1 MRLNVKQYVAEKK
14 DNLKERIAALDEVPS
29 LLIIQ
34 VGDNPASNSY
44 IKGKMKDCEEV
55 GINAILLK
63 EDEKWFR
70 ENGVFDYNNFS
81 YMISNA
87 DGVILQLPVENKN
100 LEHMITNSIRL
111 CQDVDGFQL
120 GSPFKPCTP
129 AGIID
134 YLENGLHENLAGKVI
149 TVVGKG
155 PLVGGPIVPMLM
167 EKGATVISCNSRTKS
182 LSTMIELADIV
193 ISAVGKANLI
203 DMEYCIRDGQ
213 IIIDAGTARDEND
226 KLCGDVDKRIYDLDH
241 VRVTTVPGGVGLL
254 TRLQLLDN
262 VVTAAERKGG
272 YVCE

>member
-14 DNLKERIAALDEVPS
+14 DNLKERIAALDETPS

-63 EDEKWFR
+63 ENEHWYLQNLDKIT
-70 ENGVFDYNNFS
+70 D
-81 YMISNA
+81 MISSA
-87 DGVILQLPVENKN
+87 DGVILQLPVENEA
-100 LEHMITNSIRL
+100 LEATIVGLIHL
-111 CQDVDGFQL
+111 YQDVDGFQL
-120 GSPFKPCTP
+120 GSPYAPCTP
-129 AGIID
+129 AGIVD
-134 YLENGLHENLAGKVI
+134 YLENGLCEELMGKTVTVI
-149 TVVGKG
+149 GKG
-155 PLVGGPIVPMLM
+155 PLVGGPLVPMLM
-167 EKGATVISCNSRTKS
+167 KKGATVISCNSRTKS
-182 LSTMIELADIV
+182 LPTMIELADIV

-241 VRVTTVPGGVGLL
+241 VKVTTVPGGVGLL

-262 VVTAAERKGG
+262 VVTAAEGKGWC
-272 YVCE
+272 VCE

>member
-1 MRLNVKQYVAEKK
+1 MHLI
-14 DNLKERIAALDEVPS
+14 KEE
-29 LLIIQ
+29 
-34 VGDNPASNSY
+34 
-44 IKGKMKDCEEV
+44 
-55 GINAILLK
+55 
-63 EDEKWFR
+63 EKWFR

-167 EKGATVISCNSRTKS
+167 EKGATVISCNSKTKE
-182 LSTMIELADIV
+182 LGKMIYMADIV

-203 DMEYCIRDGQ
+203 GDLTGTKVGQ
-213 IIIDAGTARDEND
+213 IIIDAGTTRDEGG
-226 KLCGDVDKRIYDLDH
+226 KLCGDVDKRIYDRPYLQI
-241 VRVTTVPGGVGLL
+241 TSVPGGVGLL

-262 VVTAAERKGG
+262 VVTAAENKVKGK
-272 YVCE
+272 

>member
-1 MRLNVKQYVAEKK
+1 MILNVKEYVTQKK
-14 DNLKERIAALDEVPS
+14 ESLKERIKELGYNPS

-44 IKGKMKDCEEV
+44 IKGKIKDCEEV
-55 GINAILLK
+55 GIDVHLIK
-63 EDEKWFR
+63 EEAKWFR
-70 ENGVFDYNNFS
+70 EEGVFDYNNFS

-87 DGVILQLPVENKN
+87 DGVILQLPVEDKN
-100 LEHMITNSIRL
+100 LEHMIINSIRL
-111 CQDVDGFQL
+111 YQDVDGFQL

-167 EKGATVISCNSRTKS
+167 EKGATVISCNSKTKE
-182 LSTMIELADIV
+182 LGKMIYMADIV

-203 DMEYCIRDGQ
+203 GDLTETKVGQ
-213 IIIDAGTARDEND
+213 IIIDAGTTRDED
-226 KLCGDVDKRIYDLDH
+226 GKLCGDVDKRIYDCPYLQ
-241 VRVTTVPGGVGLL
+241 VTPVPGGVGLL

-262 VVTAAERKGG
+262 VVTAAEWKGKQ
-272 YVCE
+272 V

>member
-1 MRLNVKQYVAEKK
+1 MILNVKEYVTQKK
-14 DNLKERIAALDEVPS
+14 ESLKERIKELGYSPS

-55 GINAILLK
+55 GIDVHLIK
-63 EDEKWFR
+63 EEAKWFR
-70 ENGVFDYNNFS
+70 EEGVFDYNNFS

-87 DGVILQLPVENKN
+87 DGVILQLPVEDKN
-100 LEHMITNSIRL
+100 LEHMIINSIRL
-111 CQDVDGFQL
+111 YQDVDGFQL

-167 EKGATVISCNSRTKS
+167 EKGATVISCNSKTKN
-182 LSTMIELADIV
+182 LHQMIYMADIV
-193 ISAVGKANLI
+193 ISAVGKANIVTLNDI
-203 DMEYCIRDGQ
+203 KGGQ
-213 IIIDAGTARDEND
+213 IIIDAGTTRDENN
-226 KLCGDVDKRIYDLDH
+226 KLCGDADKEIYDRGC
-241 VRVTTVPGGVGLL
+241 VQITPVPGGVGLL

-262 VVTAAERKGG
+262 VVTAAEWKGKQ
-272 YVCE
+272 V